1 MSGASVADTLNEL
14 LRRTYLSAPS
24 DAAVV
29 IAEQARPFGAHD
41 LVLSLIDYEQ
51 RTLVPLGDPRRDDL
65 KPLRMRVGLG
75 IDPRA
80 ELRGYFRLFAKS
92 TGSSKSSLKID
103 VLFYDAL
110 GKLVDTKPYD
120 YSTTSTAWQPTGTVK
135 INVFTPKT
143 TVAAAPIAFCFTA
156 QGPAAHYQIDDVYVD
171 PWACG

>member
-1 MSGASVADTLNEL
+1 LNEL
-14 LRRTYLSAPS
+14 LRRTYLSAPL
-24 DAAVV
+24 DVAVV
-29 IAEQARPFGAHD
+29 DRRAGPPLRAHD
-41 LVLSLIDYEQ
+41 VVLYLIDNEQ

-65 KPLRMRVGLG
+65 KPMRVGLG

-103 VLFYDAL
+103 VLFYGAK

-120 YSTTSTAWQPTGTVK
+120 YSTTSTAWQPTGT
-135 INVFTPKT
+135 PKS
-143 TVAAAPIAFCFTA
+143 TVAAAPIAFRFTA

-171 PWACG
+171 PWARG